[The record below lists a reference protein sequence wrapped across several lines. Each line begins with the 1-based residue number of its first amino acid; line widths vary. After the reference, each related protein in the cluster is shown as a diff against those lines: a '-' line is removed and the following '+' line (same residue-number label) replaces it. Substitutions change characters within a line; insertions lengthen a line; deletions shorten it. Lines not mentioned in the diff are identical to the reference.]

1 MEPLKEAALR
11 QPINAS
17 TMGHAKS
24 VRPIQIARATPIRVM
39 LLQVYANV
47 APMTNVLHQVQ
58 PQAV

>member
-1 MEPLKEAALR
+1 MEPLEEAVLR

-24 VRPIQIARATPIRVM
+24 VRPIQIARETLIRVM

-47 APMTNVLHQVQ
+47 LPMTNVMHQVQ

>member
-1 MEPLKEAALR
+1 MEPLKEAVLR
-11 QPINAS
+11 QPINVS

-47 APMTNVLHQVQ
+47 LPVTNATRQVQ
-58 PQAV
+58 HHPV